1 MGAMF
6 VCCIDFT
13 NQLESTRKHFTSFG
27 IGAVVILTSVQNDI
41 CLNLFHSIFDNGN
54 DKKVV
59 VYMLLQI
66 PPLATAQEHTLP
78 GTVAV
83 RVQFV

>member
-1 MGAMF
+1 MSAMF
-6 VCCIDFT
+6 VFCIDFT
-13 NQLESTRKHFTSFG
+13 NQLESTRKRFTSFG

-59 VYMLLQI
+59 VYI
-66 PPLATAQEHTLP
+66 YAIANPTTCYS
-78 GTVAV
+78 TRTYVA
-83 RVQFV
+83 RNSCPES